1 MSVAERPA
9 VADASGRGA
18 AFASPQGGEAL
29 QVVEP
34 LIFASSSAGRRA
46 VRFPEP
52 SPAARA
58 AAAGQPGLPDD
69 ARRRTAP
76 HLPEVSELDMLRHF
90 NRLSH
95 LNHAID
101 LGFYPLGSC
110 TMKYNPKVNEWAAS
124 LAGFAGS
131 HPLDPAIAAQG
142 SLELEWLLSE
152 LLKEISGFA
161 AVSLQPAAGA
171 HGELTGMLMTRAYH
185 RSRGEGETRNRVLV
199 PDSAH
204 GTNPATASMVGFQTV
219 TIPSNERGGIDLEA
233 LRAALGPDTAALMI
247 TNPSTLGIFEDQ
259 IDQVVA
265 AVHGAGA
272 IAYMDGANLN
282 AIMGRFRP
290 GEAGFDVMHFNL
302 HKTFSTPH
310 GGGGPGAGP
319 VGVSERLAP
328 FLPGP
333 LPLLVEGDAAE
344 VRRNAW
350 EGRSTVGAR
359 FALEEPGARPTSI
372 GKVRAHTGNFGMF
385 VRAYTYIRSNGDAGL
400 RAVSED
406 AVLAA
411 NYLRVRLA
419 DAYDLPYDRV
429 CKHEVVFSGR
439 RQKREHG
446 VSTLDIAKAI
456 LDHGIHPPTIYF
468 PLIVEEALMIEPT
481 ETESIETLD
490 RFVGVMHAIAERAA
504 SDPESLKTAPHT
516 TPVGRLDE
524 AGAARHPDLRHDFA
538 AAPGDDLARAP
549 AERRATGPE

>member
-9 VADASGRGA
+9 ETDASGRGA
-18 AFASPQGGEAL
+18 AFASPHGGE
-29 QVVEP
+29 QVKIVQP
-34 LIFASSSAGRRA
+34 LIFDASAPGRRG
-46 VRFPEP
+46 VRFPAP
-52 SPAARA
+52 SEHASAASAMQPEIPAE
-58 AAAGQPGLPDD
+58 Q
-69 ARRRTAP
+69 RRTTALR
-76 HLPEVSELDMLRHF
+76 LPEVSELELLRHF

-110 TMKYNPKVNEWAAS
+110 TMKYNPKVNEWAARLPG
-124 LAGFAGS
+124 LADS
-131 HPLDPAIAAQG
+131 HPLDPDVLAQG
-142 SLELEWLLSE
+142 SLELEWLLAE
-152 LLKEISGFA
+152 LLKEISGLA

-171 HGELTGMLMTRAYH
+171 QGELTGMLMTRAYH
-185 RSRGEGETRNRVLV
+185 RSRGEGEQRTKVLV

-204 GTNPATASMVGFQTV
+204 GTNPATASMVGYQTV
-219 TIPSNERGGIDLEA
+219 TIRSNERGGIDLDE
-233 LRAALGPDTAALMI
+233 LRGHLGPDSAALMI

-265 AVHGAGA
+265 AVREAGA

-282 AIMGRFRP
+282 AILGRFRP
-290 GEAGFDVMHFNL
+290 GDAGFDVMHFNL

-333 LPLLVEGDAAE
+333 MPLLVGGEAAE
-344 VRRNAW
+344 VLRNARA
-350 EGRSTVGAR
+350 GRSTPDAR
-359 FALEEPGARPTSI
+359 FALEAEGARAESI
-372 GKVRAHTGNFGMF
+372 GRVRSFTGNFGMF
-385 VRAYTYIRSNGDAGL
+385 IRAYTYIRSNGDAGL
-400 RAVSED
+400 RAVSDD

-419 DAYDLPYDRV
+419 DAYDLPYDRI

-446 VSTLDIAKAI
+446 VTTLDIAKAI

-490 RFVGVMHAIAERAA
+490 RFAEVMLEIAEAA
-504 SDPESLKTAPHT
+504 RTDPESLKRAPLT

-524 AGAARHPDLRHDFA
+524 ATAARRPDLRHAFGQG
-538 AAPGDDLARAP
+538 APSERGEEP
-549 AERRATGPE
+549 AVPVGAG

>member
-9 VADASGRGA
+9 ETDASGRGA
-18 AFASPQGGEAL
+18 AFASPHGGEQL
-29 QVVEP
+29 EIVQP
-34 LIFASSSAGRRA
+34 LIFDASAPGRRG
-46 VRFPEP
+46 VRFPAP
-52 SPAARA
+52 SEHASAASVMQPEIPAD
-58 AAAGQPGLPDD
+58 Q
-69 ARRRTAP
+69 RRTTALR
-76 HLPEVSELDMLRHF
+76 LPEVSELDLLRHF

-110 TMKYNPKVNEWAAS
+110 TMKYNPKVNEWAARLPG
-124 LAGFAGS
+124 LADS
-131 HPLDPAIAAQG
+131 HPLDPDALAQG
-142 SLELEWLLSE
+142 SLELEWLLAE
-152 LLKEISGFA
+152 LLKEISGLA

-171 HGELTGMLMTRAYH
+171 QGELTGMLMTRAYH
-185 RSRGEGETRNRVLV
+185 RSRGEGEQRTTVLV

-204 GTNPATASMVGFQTV
+204 GTNPATASMVGYRTV
-219 TIPSNERGGIDLEA
+219 TIRSNERGGIDLDE
-233 LRAALGPDTAALMI
+233 LRGHLGPDSAALMI

-265 AVHGAGA
+265 AVRDAGA

-282 AIMGRFRP
+282 AILGRFRP
-290 GEAGFDVMHFNL
+290 GDAGFDVMHFNL

-333 LPLLVEGDAAE
+333 MPLLVGADAAE
-344 VRRNAW
+344 VLRNARA
-350 EGRSTVGAR
+350 GRSTPDAR
-359 FALEEPGARPTSI
+359 FALEAEGARAESI
-372 GKVRAHTGNFGMF
+372 GRVRSFTGNFGMF
-385 VRAYTYIRSNGDAGL
+385 IRAYTYIRSNGDAGL
-400 RAVSED
+400 RAVSDD

-419 DAYDLPYDRV
+419 DAYDLPYDRI

-446 VSTLDIAKAI
+446 VTTLDIAKAI

-490 RFVGVMHAIAERAA
+490 RFAEVMLGIAEAA
-504 SDPESLKTAPHT
+504 RTDPDSLKRAPVT

-524 AGAARHPDLRHDFA
+524 ATAARRPDLRHTFGED
-538 AAPGDDLARAP
+538 APSEPGEEPAVPVGAR
-549 AERRATGPE
+549 

>member
-1 MSVAERPA
+1 MSVAERPPET
-9 VADASGRGA
+9 DASGRGA
-18 AFASPQGGEAL
+18 AFASPHGGEQL
-29 QVVEP
+29 RIVQP
-34 LIFASSSAGRRA
+34 LIFEASAPGRRG
-46 VRFPEP
+46 VRFPAP
-52 SPAARA
+52 SDAAQAASATQPAIPTD
-58 AAAGQPGLPDD
+58 Q
-69 ARRRTAP
+69 RRSVAP
-76 HLPEVSELDMLRHF
+76 RLPEVSELDLLRHF

-110 TMKYNPKVNEWAAS
+110 TMKYNPKVNEWAARLPG
-124 LAGFAGS
+124 LADS
-131 HPLDPAIAAQG
+131 HPLDPDALAQG
-142 SLELEWLLSE
+142 SLELEWLLAE
-152 LLKEISGFA
+152 LLKEISGLA

-171 HGELTGMLMTRAYH
+171 QGELTGMLMTRAYH
-185 RSRGEGETRNRVLV
+185 RSRGEGEQRTKVLV

-204 GTNPATASMVGFQTV
+204 GTNPATASMVGYQTV
-219 TIPSNERGGIDLEA
+219 TIRSNERGGIDLEE
-233 LRAALGPDTAALMI
+233 LRGHLGPDSAALMI

-265 AVHGAGA
+265 AVREAGA

-282 AIMGRFRP
+282 AILGRFRP

-333 LPLLVEGDAAE
+333 MPLLVEGDADE
-344 VRRNAW
+344 VLRNARA
-350 EGRSTVGAR
+350 GRSTRGVR
-359 FALEEPGARPTSI
+359 FALEAAGARPQSI
-372 GKVRAHTGNFGMF
+372 GRVRSFTGNFGMF
-385 VRAYTYIRSNGDAGL
+385 IRAYTYVRSNGDAGL
-400 RAVSED
+400 RAVSDD

-419 DAYDLPYDRV
+419 DAYDLPYDRI

-446 VSTLDIAKAI
+446 VTTLDIAKAI

-490 RFVGVMHAIAERAA
+490 RFVEVMLGIAEAA
-504 SDPESLKTAPHT
+504 RSDPEAMKRAPET

-524 AGAARHPDLRHDFA
+524 ATAARRPDLRHAFGGA
-538 AAPGDDLARAP
+538 EPTASGEEP
-549 AERRATGPE
+549 ALPVGAG

>member
-1 MSVAERPA
+1 MSVAERPTET
-9 VADASGRGA
+9 DASGRGA
-18 AFASPQGGEAL
+18 AFASPHGGEQL
-29 QVVEP
+29 EIIQP
-34 LIFASSSAGRRA
+34 LIFDASAPGRRG
-46 VRFPEP
+46 VRFPAP
-52 SPAARA
+52 SEHASAASAMQPEIPADQRRA
-58 AAAGQPGLPDD
+58 
-69 ARRRTAP
+69 TALR
-76 HLPEVSELDMLRHF
+76 LPEVSELDLLRHF

-110 TMKYNPKVNEWAAS
+110 TMKYNPKVNEWAARLPG
-124 LAGFAGS
+124 LADS
-131 HPLDPAIAAQG
+131 HPLDPDELAQG
-142 SLELEWLLSE
+142 SLELEWLLAE
-152 LLKEISGFA
+152 LLKEISGLA

-171 HGELTGMLMTRAYH
+171 QGELTGMLMARAYH
-185 RSRGEGETRNRVLV
+185 RSRGEGEQRTKVLV

-204 GTNPATASMVGFQTV
+204 GTNPATASMVGYQTV
-219 TIPSNERGGIDLEA
+219 TIRSNERGGIDLEE
-233 LRAALGPDTAALMI
+233 LRGHLGPDSAALMI

-265 AVHGAGA
+265 AVREAGA

-282 AIMGRFRP
+282 AILGRFRP
-290 GEAGFDVMHFNL
+290 GDAGFDVMHFNL

-333 LPLLVEGDAAE
+333 MPLLVDGDAAE
-344 VRRNAW
+344 VLRNARA
-350 EGRSTVGAR
+350 GRSTPNAR
-359 FALEEPGARPTSI
+359 FALEADGARPESI
-372 GKVRAHTGNFGMF
+372 GRVRSFTGNFGMF
-385 VRAYTYIRSNGDAGL
+385 IRAYTYIRSNGDAGL
-400 RAVSED
+400 RAVSDD

-419 DAYDLPYDRV
+419 DAYDLPYDRI

-446 VSTLDIAKAI
+446 VTTLDIAKAI

-490 RFVGVMHAIAERAA
+490 RFAEVMLGIAEAA
-504 SDPESLKTAPHT
+504 RTDPETLKQAPLT

-524 AGAARHPDLRHDFA
+524 ASAARRPDLRHTFGES
-538 AAPGDDLARAP
+538 APSEPGEEP
-549 AERRATGPE
+549 AVPVGAG

>member
-1 MSVAERPA
+1 MSVAERPTET
-9 VADASGRGA
+9 DASGRGA
-18 AFASPQGGEAL
+18 AFASPHGGERL
-29 QVVEP
+29 EIVQP
-34 LIFASSSAGRRA
+34 LIFEASAPGRRG
-46 VRFPEP
+46 VRFPAP
-52 SPAARA
+52 SE
-58 AAAGQPGLPDD
+58 AAGTGATAQPEIPADQ
-69 ARRRTAP
+69 RRTIAP
-76 HLPEVSELDMLRHF
+76 RLPEVSELDLLRHF

-110 TMKYNPKVNEWAAS
+110 TMKYNPKVNEWAARLPG
-124 LAGFAGS
+124 LADS
-131 HPLDPAIAAQG
+131 HPLDPDALAQG
-142 SLELEWLLSE
+142 SLELEWLLAE
-152 LLKEISGFA
+152 LLKEISGLA

-171 HGELTGMLMTRAYH
+171 QGELTGMLMTRAYH
-185 RSRGEGETRNRVLV
+185 RSRGEGEQRTKVLV

-204 GTNPATASMVGFQTV
+204 GTNPATASMVGYQTV
-219 TIPSNERGGIDLEA
+219 TIRSNERGGIDLDE
-233 LRAALGPDTAALMI
+233 LRGHLGPDSAALMI

-265 AVHGAGA
+265 AVREAGA

-282 AIMGRFRP
+282 AILGRFRP
-290 GEAGFDVMHFNL
+290 GDAGFDVMHFNL

-333 LPLLVEGDAAE
+333 MSLLVDGEAAT
-344 VRRNAW
+344 VIANARS
-350 EGRSTVGAR
+350 GRSTPGAR
-359 FALEEPGARPTSI
+359 FALEAEGARPESI
-372 GKVRAHTGNFGMF
+372 GRVRSFTGNFGMF

-400 RAVSED
+400 RAVSDD

-419 DAYDLPYDRV
+419 GAYDLPYDRI

-446 VSTLDIAKAI
+446 VTTLDIAKAI

-490 RFVGVMHAIAERAA
+490 RFAEVMIGIAETART
-504 SDPESLKTAPHT
+504 DPETLKRAPVT

-524 AGAARHPDLRHDFA
+524 ATAARRPDLRHAFGERTPTE
-538 AAPGDDLARAP
+538 PGEEP
-549 AERRATGPE
+549 AVPVGAG

>member
-1 MSVAERPA
+1 MSVAERPTET
-9 VADASGRGA
+9 DASGRGA
-18 AFASPQGGEAL
+18 AFASPHGGEQL
-29 QVVEP
+29 EIIQP
-34 LIFASSSAGRRA
+34 LIFDASAPGRRG
-46 VRFPEP
+46 VRFPAP
-52 SPAARA
+52 SEHASAASAMQPEIPADQRRA
-58 AAAGQPGLPDD
+58 
-69 ARRRTAP
+69 TALR
-76 HLPEVSELDMLRHF
+76 LPEVSELDLLRHF

-110 TMKYNPKVNEWAAS
+110 TMKYNPKVNEWAARLPG
-124 LAGFAGS
+124 LADS
-131 HPLDPAIAAQG
+131 HPLDPDELAQG
-142 SLELEWLLSE
+142 SLELEWLLAE
-152 LLKEISGFA
+152 LLKEISGLA

-171 HGELTGMLMTRAYH
+171 QGELTGMLMARAYH
-185 RSRGEGETRNRVLV
+185 RSRGEGEQRTKVLV

-204 GTNPATASMVGFQTV
+204 GTNPATASMVGYQTV
-219 TIPSNERGGIDLEA
+219 TIRSNERGGIDLDE
-233 LRAALGPDTAALMI
+233 LRGHLGPDSAALMI

-265 AVHGAGA
+265 AVREAGA

-282 AIMGRFRP
+282 AILGRFRP
-290 GEAGFDVMHFNL
+290 GDAGFDVMHFNL

-333 LPLLVEGDAAE
+333 MPLLLDGDAAE
-344 VRRNAW
+344 VLRNARA
-350 EGRSTVGAR
+350 GRSTPNAR
-359 FALEEPGARPTSI
+359 FALEADGARPESI
-372 GKVRAHTGNFGMF
+372 GRVRSFTGNFGMF

-400 RAVSED
+400 RAVSDD

-419 DAYDLPYDRV
+419 DAYDLPYDRI

-446 VSTLDIAKAI
+446 VTTLDIAKAI

-490 RFVGVMHAIAERAA
+490 RFAEVMLGIAEAA
-504 SDPESLKTAPHT
+504 RTDPETLKQAPLT

-524 AGAARHPDLRHDFA
+524 ATAARRPDLRHTFGES
-538 AAPGDDLARAP
+538 APSEPGEEP
-549 AERRATGPE
+549 AVPVGAG

>member
-1 MSVAERPA
+1 MSVAERSTET
-9 VADASGRGA
+9 DASGRGA
-18 AFASPQGGEAL
+18 AFASPPCGERL
-29 QVVEP
+29 EIVQP
-34 LIFASSSAGRRA
+34 LIFDASAPGRRG
-46 VRFPEP
+46 VRFPAP
-52 SPAARA
+52 SEHATAASAMQPEIPAD
-58 AAAGQPGLPDD
+58 Q
-69 ARRRTAP
+69 RRTTALR
-76 HLPEVSELDMLRHF
+76 LPEVSELDLLRHF

-110 TMKYNPKVNEWAAS
+110 TMKYNPKVNEWAARLPG
-124 LAGFAGS
+124 LADS
-131 HPLDPAIAAQG
+131 HPLDPDELAQG
-142 SLELEWLLSE
+142 SLELEWLLAE
-152 LLKEISGFA
+152 LLREISGLA

-171 HGELTGMLMTRAYH
+171 QGELTGMLMTRAYH
-185 RSRGEGETRNRVLV
+185 RSRGEGEQRTKVLV

-204 GTNPATASMVGFQTV
+204 GTNPATASMVGYQTV
-219 TIPSNERGGIDLEA
+219 TIRSNERGGIDLDE
-233 LRAALGPDTAALMI
+233 LRGHLGPDSAALMI

-265 AVHGAGA
+265 AVREAGA

-282 AIMGRFRP
+282 AILGRFRP
-290 GEAGFDVMHFNL
+290 GDAGFDVMHFNL

-333 LPLLVEGDAAE
+333 MPVLVDGDAAE
-344 VRRNAW
+344 VLRNARA
-350 EGRSTVGAR
+350 GRSTPDARFGLEADGAR
-359 FALEEPGARPTSI
+359 AESI
-372 GKVRAHTGNFGMF
+372 GRVRSFTGNFGMF
-385 VRAYTYIRSNGDAGL
+385 IRAYTYIRSNGDAGL
-400 RAVSED
+400 RAVSDD

-419 DAYDLPYDRV
+419 GAYDLPYDRI

-446 VSTLDIAKAI
+446 VTTLDIAKAI

-490 RFVGVMHAIAERAA
+490 RFAEVMLGIAEAA
-504 SDPESLKTAPHT
+504 RTDPDSLKRAPLT

-524 AGAARHPDLRHDFA
+524 ASAARRPDLRHTFGEG
-538 AAPGDDLARAP
+538 APSEPGEEPSVPVGA
-549 AERRATGPE
+549 G

>member
-1 MSVAERPA
+1 MSVAESPP
-9 VADASGRGA
+9 ADASGRGA
-18 AFASPQGGEAL
+18 AFHSPEGGEHL
-29 QVVEP
+29 TVVEP
-34 LIFASSSAGRRA
+34 LIFSASAPGRRA
-46 VRFPEP
+46 VRFPRASDRARQAADSQPDLPEAVLRGA
-52 SPAARA
+52 SPR
-58 AAAGQPGLPDD
+58 
-69 ARRRTAP
+69 
-76 HLPEVSELDMLRHF
+76 LPEVSELDLLRHF

-95 LNHAID
+95 LNHAIE

-110 TMKYNPKVNEWAAS
+110 TMKYNPKVNEWAARLPG
-124 LAGFAGS
+124 LAES
-131 HPLDPAIAAQG
+131 HPLDPEVLAQG
-142 SLELEWLLSE
+142 SLELEWLLAE

-161 AVSLQPAAGA
+161 ALSLQPAAGA

-185 RSRGEGETRNRVLV
+185 RSRGEGEQRTNVLV

-204 GTNPATASMVGFQTV
+204 GTNPATASMVGYQTV
-219 TIPSNERGGIDLEA
+219 TIRSNERGGIDLDA
-233 LRAALGPDTAALMI
+233 LRAELGPDTAALMI

-265 AVHGAGA
+265 AVREAGA

-282 AIMGRFRP
+282 AILGRFRP
-290 GEAGFDVMHFNL
+290 GDAGFDVMHFNL

-319 VGVSERLAP
+319 VGVSQRLAP

-333 LPLLVEGDAAE
+333 LPLLVEGDPAQ
-344 VRRNAW
+344 VLRNARA
-350 EGRSTVGAR
+350 GRSTPDAR
-359 FALEEPGARPTSI
+359 FALEGSAERGESI
-372 GKVRAHTGNFGMF
+372 GRVRSYTGNFGMF

-400 RAVSED
+400 RAVSDD

-411 NYLRVRLA
+411 NYLRLRLA
-419 DAYDLPYDRV
+419 GAYDLPYDRI

-439 RQKREHG
+439 RQKRDHG

-481 ETESIETLD
+481 ETESLETLD
-490 RFVGVMHAIAERAA
+490 RFVEVMLEIAELAKT
-504 SDPESLKTAPHT
+504 DPDRLKQAPRS

-524 AGAARHPDLRHDFA
+524 ATAARRPDLRHDFDA
-538 AAPGDDLARAP
+538 AASGASVQREVA
-549 AERRATGPE
+549 G